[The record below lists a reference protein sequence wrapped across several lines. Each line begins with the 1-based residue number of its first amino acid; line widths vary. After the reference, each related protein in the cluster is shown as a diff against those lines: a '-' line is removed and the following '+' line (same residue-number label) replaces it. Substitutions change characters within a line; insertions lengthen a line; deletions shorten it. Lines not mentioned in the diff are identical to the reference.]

1 MLVIKRKSA
10 GCGFNIVSNNKN
22 YKRLVRGKLS
32 GHGVNH
38 DILAS
43 PSNNV
48 MPKAT
53 YKTGEGIMKTPK
65 VRKYISL
72 NL

>member
-1 MLVIKRKSA
+1 
-10 GCGFNIVSNNKN
+10 
-22 YKRLVRGKLS
+22 
-32 GHGVNH
+32 
-38 DILAS
+38 
-43 PSNNV
+43 